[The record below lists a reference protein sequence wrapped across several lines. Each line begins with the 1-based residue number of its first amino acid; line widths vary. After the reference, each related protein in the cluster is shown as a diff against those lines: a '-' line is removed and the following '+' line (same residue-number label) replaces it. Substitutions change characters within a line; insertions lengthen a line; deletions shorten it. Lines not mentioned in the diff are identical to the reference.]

1 MKLHKIATN
10 TTSGLTTSVYMFDD
24 MIATNISSNT
34 MLQGEDILLRHNID
48 KKALYIEYRPV
59 HPVFA
64 NSDNCLLCHQNKAK
78 FVMQN
83 DKITDITFNRENSIH
98 NMFIL
103 SIKKL
108 FNVDLFDLQLHP
120 EYLNQI
126 VEKEPLINIV
136 DISDCMPLQKTI
148 DITHTKHVFDIQIDG
163 TRTWNDSFTISSERY
178 GNLVMDII
186 RTKNLM
192 NEKFK
197 VIIKGLENEK
207 NEDLQAIFGDVIE
220 RKQDLRNTDSK
231 AALLSGVIK
240 TNLVYDELSPLI
252 HAIGQSLSLYLPC
265 IDYKAFNAK
274 EYVTIPI
281 ID

>member
-64 NSDNCLLCHQNKAK
+64 NSDNYLLCHQNKAK

-83 DKITDITFNRENSIH
+83 DKITDITFNRENPIH
-98 NMFIL
+98 NMIIS

-220 RKQDLRNTDSK
+220 RKQDLRNTDSN

>member
-34 MLQGEDILLRHNID
+34 MLQGEDILLRHNIN

-83 DKITDITFNRENSIH
+83 DEIIDITFNRENPVH
-98 NMFIL
+98 NMIISSL
-103 SIKKL
+103 KEL

-136 DISDCMPLQKTI
+136 DISDCIPLQKTI
-148 DITHTKHVFDIQIDG
+148 DITHTKHIFDIQIDG

-178 GNLVMDII
+178 GNLIMDII

-197 VIIKGLENEK
+197 VTIKGLENER

>member
-34 MLQGEDILLRHNID
+34 MLQGEDILLRHNIN

-83 DKITDITFNRENSIH
+83 DEIIDITFNRENPVH
-98 NMFIL
+98 NMIISSL
-103 SIKKL
+103 KEL
-108 FNVDLFDLQLHP
+108 FNVDLFDLQLHT

-136 DISDCMPLQKTI
+136 DISDCIPLQKTI

-178 GNLVMDII
+178 GNLIMDII

-197 VIIKGLENEK
+197 VTIKGLENER

>member
-34 MLQGEDILLRHNID
+34 TLQGEDILLRHNID
-48 KKALYIEYRPV
+48 KKALYVEYRPI
-59 HPVFA
+59 HPIFA
-64 NSDNCLLCHQNKAK
+64 NSDNCLLYRQNKAK
-78 FVMQN
+78 FIMQDN
-83 DKITDITFNRENSIH
+83 EITDITFNRENPVH
-98 NMFIL
+98 NMIIS

-108 FNVDLFDLQLHP
+108 FNVDLFNLQLHP
-120 EYLNQI
+120 EYLNQLI
-126 VEKEPLINIV
+126 EKELQVNIV
-136 DISDCMPLQKTI
+136 DISDCIPLQKTI
-148 DITHTKHVFDIQIDG
+148 NITHIKHFFDIQIDG
-163 TRTWNDSFTISSERY
+163 TRMWKDIFNISSERY

-186 RTKNLM
+186 KTKNLM

-197 VIIKGLENEK
+197 VTIKGLQNER

>member
-34 MLQGEDILLRHNID
+34 MLRGEDILLRHNID
-48 KKALYIEYRPV
+48 KKALYVEYRPV

-83 DKITDITFNRENSIH
+83 DEITDITFNRENPVH
-98 NMFIL
+98 NMIISSL
-103 SIKKL
+103 KEL

-136 DISDCMPLQKTI
+136 DISDCIPLQKTI
-148 DITHTKHVFDIQIDG
+148 NITHTKHIFDIQIDG
-163 TRTWNDSFTISSERY
+163 TRTWNDSFAIASERY

-197 VIIKGLENEK
+197 VTIKGLENER

>member
-24 MIATNISSNT
+24 IIATNISSNT
-34 MLQGEDILLRHNID
+34 MLQGEDILLRHNIN

-83 DKITDITFNRENSIH
+83 DEIIDITFNRENPVH
-98 NMFIL
+98 NMIISSL
-103 SIKKL
+103 KEL

-126 VEKEPLINIV
+126 VEKEQLINIV
-136 DISDCMPLQKTI
+136 DISDCIPLQKTI

-178 GNLVMDII
+178 GNLIMDII

-197 VIIKGLENEK
+197 VTIKGLENER

-274 EYVTIPI
+274 EYETIQI

>member
-48 KKALYIEYRPV
+48 KKDLYIEYRPV

-78 FVMQN
+78 FIMQDN
-83 DKITDITFNRENSIH
+83 EITDITFNRENPVH
-98 NMFIL
+98 NMIIS

-108 FNVDLFDLQLHP
+108 FDVDLFDLQLHP

-126 VEKEPLINIV
+126 IEKELQVNIV
-136 DISDCMPLQKTI
+136 DISDCIPLQKTI
-148 DITHTKHVFDIQIDG
+148 DITHIKHFFDIQIDG
-163 TRTWNDSFTISSERY
+163 TRMWKDIFNISSERY

-186 RTKNLM
+186 KTKNLM

-197 VIIKGLENEK
+197 VTIKGLTNER
-207 NEDLQAIFGDVIE
+207 NEGLQAIFGDVIE

-231 AALLSGVIK
+231 AALLSGVTK

-252 HAIGQSLSLYLPC
+252 HALGQSLSIYLPC
-265 IDYKAFNAK
+265 IDYNAFNAK
-274 EYVTIPI
+274 EYVSIPI

>member
-34 MLQGEDILLRHNID
+34 MLQGEDILLRHNIN

-64 NSDNCLLCHQNKAK
+64 NNDNCLLCHQNKAK

-83 DKITDITFNRENSIH
+83 DEIIDITFNRENPVH
-98 NMFIL
+98 NMIISSL
-103 SIKKL
+103 KEL

-136 DISDCMPLQKTI
+136 DISDCIPLQKTI

-178 GNLVMDII
+178 GNLIMDII

-197 VIIKGLENEK
+197 VTIKGLENER

>member
-34 MLQGEDILLRHNID
+34 TLQGEDILLKHNID
-48 KKALYIEYRPV
+48 KKALYVEYRPI
-59 HPVFA
+59 HPIFA
-64 NSDNCLLCHQNKAK
+64 NSDNCLLYRQNKAK
-78 FVMQN
+78 FIMQDN
-83 DKITDITFNRENSIH
+83 EITDITFNRENPVH
-98 NMFIL
+98 NMIIS

-108 FNVDLFDLQLHP
+108 FDVDLFGLQLHP
-120 EYLNQI
+120 EYLNQLI
-126 VEKEPLINIV
+126 EKELQVNIV
-136 DISDCMPLQKTI
+136 DISDCIPLQKTI
-148 DITHTKHVFDIQIDG
+148 DITHIKHFFDIQIDG
-163 TRTWNDSFTISSERY
+163 TRMWKDIFNISSERY

-186 RTKNLM
+186 KTKNLM

-197 VIIKGLENEK
+197 VTIKGLQNER

-231 AALLSGVIK
+231 AALLSGVTK

-252 HAIGQSLSLYLPC
+252 HALGQSLSIYLPC
-265 IDYKAFNAK
+265 IDYNAFNAK
-274 EYVTIPI
+274 EYVSIPI

>member
-34 MLQGEDILLRHNID
+34 TLQGEDILLKHNID
-48 KKALYIEYRPV
+48 KKALYVEYRPI
-59 HPVFA
+59 HPIFA
-64 NSDNCLLCHQNKAK
+64 NSDNCLLYRQNKAK
-78 FVMQN
+78 FIMQDN
-83 DKITDITFNRENSIH
+83 KITDITFNRENPVH
-98 NMFIL
+98 NMIIS

-108 FNVDLFDLQLHP
+108 FDVDLFDLQLHL

-126 VEKEPLINIV
+126 IEKELQVNIV
-136 DISDCMPLQKTI
+136 DISDCIPLQKTI
-148 DITHTKHVFDIQIDG
+148 DITHIKHFFDIQIDG
-163 TRTWNDSFTISSERY
+163 TRMWKDIFNISSERY

-186 RTKNLM
+186 KTKNLM

-197 VIIKGLENEK
+197 VTIKGLTNER

-231 AALLSGVIK
+231 AALLSGVTK

-252 HAIGQSLSLYLPC
+252 HALGQSLSIYLPC
-265 IDYKAFNAK
+265 IDYNAFNAK
-274 EYVTIPI
+274 EYVSIPI

>member
-10 TTSGLTTSVYMFDD
+10 TTSGLTTSIYMFDD

-34 MLQGEDILLRHNID
+34 ILQREDILLRHNID

-83 DKITDITFNRENSIH
+83 NEITDITFNRENPVH
-98 NMFIL
+98 NMIISSL
-103 SIKKL
+103 KEL
-108 FNVDLFDLQLHP
+108 FNVNLFDLQLHP

-126 VEKEPLINIV
+126 AEKEPLINIV

-163 TRTWNDSFTISSERY
+163 TRTWNDSFTIASERY

-197 VIIKGLENEK
+197 VTIKGLENER
-207 NEDLQAIFGDVIE
+207 NENLQAIFGDVIE

-240 TNLVYDELSPLI
+240 TNLIYDELSPLI

>member
-34 MLQGEDILLRHNID
+34 MLQGEDILLRHNIN

-83 DKITDITFNRENSIH
+83 DEIIDIAFNRENPVH
-98 NMFIL
+98 NMIISSL
-103 SIKKL
+103 KEL

-136 DISDCMPLQKTI
+136 DISDCIPLQKTI

-178 GNLVMDII
+178 GNLIMDII

-197 VIIKGLENEK
+197 VTIKGLENER

>member
-34 MLQGEDILLRHNID
+34 TLQGEDILLKHNID
-48 KKALYIEYRPV
+48 KKALYVEYRPI
-59 HPVFA
+59 HPIFA
-64 NSDNCLLCHQNKAK
+64 NSDNCLLYRQNKAK
-78 FVMQN
+78 FIMQDN
-83 DKITDITFNRENSIH
+83 EITDITFNRENPVH
-98 NMFIL
+98 NMIIS

-108 FNVDLFDLQLHP
+108 FDVDLFDLQLHP

-126 VEKEPLINIV
+126 IEKELQVNIV
-136 DISDCMPLQKTI
+136 DISDCIPLQKTI
-148 DITHTKHVFDIQIDG
+148 DITHIKHFFDIQIDG
-163 TRTWNDSFTISSERY
+163 TRMWKDIFNISSERY

-186 RTKNLM
+186 KTKNLM

-197 VIIKGLENEK
+197 VTIKGLTNER

-231 AALLSGVIK
+231 AALLSGVTK

-252 HAIGQSLSLYLPC
+252 HALGQSLSIYLPC
-265 IDYKAFNAK
+265 IDYNAFNAK
-274 EYVTIPI
+274 EYVSIPI

>member
-10 TTSGLTTSVYMFDD
+10 TTSGLTTSIYMFDD

-48 KKALYIEYRPV
+48 KKALYVEYRPI
-59 HPVFA
+59 HPIFA

-83 DKITDITFNRENSIH
+83 DEITDITFNRENPVH
-98 NMFIL
+98 NMIMSSL
-103 SIKKL
+103 KEL

-148 DITHTKHVFDIQIDG
+148 DITHTKYVFDIQIDG

-197 VIIKGLENEK
+197 VTIKGLTNER

-231 AALLSGVIK
+231 AALLSGVTK

-252 HAIGQSLSLYLPC
+252 HALGQSLSIYLPC
-265 IDYKAFNAK
+265 IDYNAFNAK
-274 EYVTIPI
+274 EYVSIPI

>member
-34 MLQGEDILLRHNID
+34 MLRGEDILLRHNID

-83 DKITDITFNRENSIH
+83 DEIKDITFNRENPVH
-98 NMFIL
+98 NMIMSSL
-103 SIKKL
+103 KEL

-136 DISDCMPLQKTI
+136 DVSDCMPLQKTI

-163 TRTWNDSFTISSERY
+163 TRAWDDSFTISSERY

-197 VIIKGLENEK
+197 VTIKGLENER

-231 AALLSGVIK
+231 AALLNGVIK

>member
-83 DKITDITFNRENSIH
+83 DEITDITFNRENPVH
-98 NMFIL
+98 NMIMS

-197 VIIKGLENEK
+197 VNIKGLTNER
-207 NEDLQAIFGDVIE
+207 NEDLQTIFGDVIE

-231 AALLSGVIK
+231 AALLSGVTK

-252 HAIGQSLSLYLPC
+252 HALGQSLSIYLPC
-265 IDYKAFNAK
+265 IDYNAFNAK
-274 EYVTIPI
+274 EYVSIPI

>member
-34 MLQGEDILLRHNID
+34 MLQGEDILLRHNIN

-83 DKITDITFNRENSIH
+83 DEIIDITFNRENPVH
-98 NMFIL
+98 NMIISSL
-103 SIKKL
+103 KEL

-136 DISDCMPLQKTI
+136 DISDCIPLQKTI

-178 GNLVMDII
+178 GNLIMDII

-197 VIIKGLENEK
+197 VTIKGLENER

-240 TNLVYDELSPLI
+240 TNLVYDELNPLI

>member
-10 TTSGLTTSVYMFDD
+10 TASGLTTSVYMFDD
-24 MIATNISSNT
+24 MIATNVSSNT
-34 MLQGEDILLRHNID
+34 TLQGEDILIRHNID

-59 HPVFA
+59 HPIFA
-64 NSDNCLLCHQNKAK
+64 NSDNCLLYRQNKAK
-78 FVMQN
+78 FVMQD
-83 DKITDITFNRENSIH
+83 DKITDITFNRENPVH
-98 NMFIL
+98 NMIIS

-108 FNVDLFDLQLHP
+108 FDVDLFDLQLHP

-126 VEKEPLINIV
+126 VEKELQVNIV

-148 DITHTKHVFDIQIDG
+148 DITHIKHFFDIQIDG
-163 TRTWNDSFTISSERY
+163 TRMWKDEFTISSERY

-197 VIIKGLENEK
+197 VTIKGLTNER

-231 AALLSGVIK
+231 AALLSGVTK

-252 HAIGQSLSLYLPC
+252 HALGQSLSIYLPC
-265 IDYKAFNAK
+265 IDYNAFNAK
-274 EYVTIPI
+274 EYVSIPI

>member
-34 MLQGEDILLRHNID
+34 MLQGEDILLKHNIN
-48 KKALYIEYRPV
+48 KKALYVEYRPV

-83 DKITDITFNRENSIH
+83 DEIIDITFNRENPVH
-98 NMFIL
+98 NMIISSL
-103 SIKKL
+103 KEL

-136 DISDCMPLQKTI
+136 DISDCIPLQKTI

-163 TRTWNDSFTISSERY
+163 THTWNDSFTISSERY
-178 GNLVMDII
+178 GNLIMDII

-197 VIIKGLENEK
+197 VTIKGLENER

>member
-34 MLQGEDILLRHNID
+34 MMQGEDILLRHNLD
-48 KKALYIEYRPV
+48 KKALYIEYMPV

-64 NSDNCLLCHQNKAK
+64 KSDNCLLCHQNKAK

-83 DKITDITFNRENSIH
+83 DEIKDITFNRENPVH
-98 NMFIL
+98 NMIISSL
-103 SIKKL
+103 KEL

-136 DISDCMPLQKTI
+136 DVSDCMPLQKTI

-163 TRTWNDSFTISSERY
+163 TRTWDDSFTISSERY

-197 VIIKGLENEK
+197 VTIKGLENER
-207 NEDLQAIFGDVIE
+207 NENLQAIFGDVIE

>member
-1 MKLHKIATN
+1 
-10 TTSGLTTSVYMFDD
+10 
-24 MIATNISSNT
+24 
-34 MLQGEDILLRHNID
+34 
-48 KKALYIEYRPV
+48 
-59 HPVFA
+59 
-64 NSDNCLLCHQNKAK
+64 
-78 FVMQN
+78 MQN
-83 DKITDITFNRENSIH
+83 DEIIDITFNRENPVH
-98 NMFIL
+98 NMIIA
-103 SIKKL
+103 SIKEL
-108 FNVDLFDLQLHP
+108 FNVNLFDLQLHP

-136 DISDCMPLQKTI
+136 DVSDCMPLQKTI

-163 TRTWNDSFTISSERY
+163 TRTWDDSFTISSERY

-197 VIIKGLENEK
+197 VTIKGLENER
-207 NEDLQAIFGDVIE
+207 NENLQAIFGDVIE

>member
-34 MLQGEDILLRHNID
+34 MLQREDILLRHNID
-48 KKALYIEYRPV
+48 KKVLYIEYRPV

-83 DKITDITFNRENSIH
+83 DEITDITFNRENPVH
-98 NMFIL
+98 NMIMSSL
-103 SIKKL
+103 KEL

-136 DISDCMPLQKTI
+136 DISDCMSLQKTI

-197 VIIKGLENEK
+197 VTIKGLENER

-240 TNLVYDELSPLI
+240 TNLAYDELSPLI

>member
-34 MLQGEDILLRHNID
+34 MLQGEDILLRHNIN

-83 DKITDITFNRENSIH
+83 DEIIDITFNRENPVH
-98 NMFIL
+98 NMIISSL
-103 SIKKL
+103 KEL
-108 FNVDLFDLQLHP
+108 FNVDLFNLQLHP

-136 DISDCMPLQKTI
+136 DISDCIPLQKTI

-178 GNLVMDII
+178 GNLIMDII

-197 VIIKGLENEK
+197 VTIKGLENER

>member
-1 MKLHKIATN
+1 MKIHKIATN
-10 TTSGLTTSVYMFDD
+10 TTSGLTTSVYMLDD
-24 MIATNISSNT
+24 MIATNISSNAMT
-34 MLQGEDILLRHNID
+34 QGEDILIRHNID
-48 KKALYIEYRPV
+48 KRALYVEYRPV
-59 HPVFA
+59 HSVFT
-64 NSDNCLLCHQNKAK
+64 NNDNCLLYHQNKAK

-83 DKITDITFNRENSIH
+83 DKITDITFNRENPVH
-98 NMFIL
+98 NMIIS

-108 FNVDLFDLQLHP
+108 FDVDLFDLQLHP
-120 EYLNQI
+120 EHLNQI
-126 VEKEPLINIV
+126 VEKELQIKIV
-136 DISDCMPLQKTI
+136 DISDCITLQRTI
-148 DITHTKHVFDIQIDG
+148 DITHTKHFFDIQMDG
-163 TRTWNDSFTISSERY
+163 TRMWKDNFTISSERY

-197 VIIKGLENEK
+197 VTIKGLTNER
-207 NEDLQAIFGDVIE
+207 NEDLQCVFGDVIE
-220 RKQDLRNTDSK
+220 KKQDLRNTDSK
-231 AALLSGVIK
+231 AALLSGVTK

-274 EYVTIPI
+274 EYVSIPI

>member
-10 TTSGLTTSVYMFDD
+10 TASGLTTSVYMFDD
-24 MIATNISSNT
+24 MIATNVSSNT
-34 MLQGEDILLRHNID
+34 TLQGEDILLRHNID

-59 HPVFA
+59 HPIFA
-64 NSDNCLLCHQNKAK
+64 NSDNCLLYRQNKAK
-78 FVMQN
+78 FVMQ
-83 DKITDITFNRENSIH
+83 DDEITDITFNRENPVH
-98 NMFIL
+98 NMIIS

-108 FNVDLFDLQLHP
+108 FDVDLFDLKLHP

-126 VEKEPLINIV
+126 VEKERQVNIV

-148 DITHTKHVFDIQIDG
+148 DITHIKHFFDIQIGG
-163 TRTWNDSFTISSERY
+163 TRMWKDEFTILSERY
-178 GNLVMDII
+178 GNLTMDII
-186 RTKNLM
+186 KTKNLM

-197 VIIKGLENEK
+197 VTIKGLQNER

-220 RKQDLRNTDSK
+220 RKQDLRNTDNK
-231 AALLSGVIK
+231 AALLSGVTK

-252 HAIGQSLSLYLPC
+252 HALGQSLSIYLPC
-265 IDYKAFNAK
+265 IDYNAFNAK
-274 EYVTIPI
+274 EYVSIPI

>member
-34 MLQGEDILLRHNID
+34 MLQGEDILLRHDIN

-83 DKITDITFNRENSIH
+83 DEIIDITFNRENLVH
-98 NMFIL
+98 NMIISSL
-103 SIKKL
+103 KEL

-136 DISDCMPLQKTI
+136 DISDCIPLQKTI

-178 GNLVMDII
+178 GNLIMDII

-197 VIIKGLENEK
+197 VTIKGLENER

>member
-34 MLQGEDILLRHNID
+34 MLQGEDILLRHNIN

-83 DKITDITFNRENSIH
+83 DEIIDITFNRKNPVH
-98 NMFIL
+98 NMIISSL
-103 SIKKL
+103 KEL

-136 DISDCMPLQKTI
+136 DISDCIPLQKTI

-178 GNLVMDII
+178 GNLIMDII

-197 VIIKGLENEK
+197 VTIKGLENER

>member
-10 TTSGLTTSVYMFDD
+10 TTSGLITSVYMFDD

-83 DKITDITFNRENSIH
+83 DEIIDITFNRENPVH
-98 NMFIL
+98 NMIISSL
-103 SIKKL
+103 KEL

-136 DISDCMPLQKTI
+136 DISNCMPLQKTI
-148 DITHTKHVFDIQIDG
+148 DITHTKHIFDIQIDG

-207 NEDLQAIFGDVIE
+207 NEDLQTIFGDVIE

>member
-34 MLQGEDILLRHNID
+34 TLQGENILLRHNID
-48 KKALYIEYRPV
+48 KKALYVEYRPI
-59 HPVFA
+59 HPIFA
-64 NSDNCLLCHQNKAK
+64 NSDNCLLYRQNKAK
-78 FVMQN
+78 FIMQDN
-83 DKITDITFNRENSIH
+83 EITDITFNRENPVH
-98 NMFIL
+98 NMIISSL
-103 SIKKL
+103 KEL

-163 TRTWNDSFTISSERY
+163 NRTWNDSFTIASERY

-197 VIIKGLENEK
+197 VTIKGLQNER

>member
-59 HPVFA
+59 HPIFA
-64 NSDNCLLCHQNKAK
+64 NSDNCLLYRQNKAK
-78 FVMQN
+78 FIMQDN
-83 DKITDITFNRENSIH
+83 EITDITFNRENPVH
-98 NMFIL
+98 NMIIS

-108 FNVDLFDLQLHP
+108 FDVDLFDLQLHP

-126 VEKEPLINIV
+126 IEKELQVNIV
-136 DISDCMPLQKTI
+136 DISDCIPLQKTI
-148 DITHTKHVFDIQIDG
+148 DITHIKHFFDIQIDG
-163 TRTWNDSFTISSERY
+163 TRMWKDIFNISSERY

-197 VIIKGLENEK
+197 VTIKGLENER
-207 NEDLQAIFGDVIE
+207 NENLQAIFGDVIE

>member
-34 MLQGEDILLRHNID
+34 MLQGEDIFLRHNIN

-64 NSDNCLLCHQNKAK
+64 NSDKCLICHQNKAK

-83 DKITDITFNRENSIH
+83 DEIIDITFNRENPVH
-98 NMFIL
+98 NMIISSL
-103 SIKKL
+103 KEL

-136 DISDCMPLQKTI
+136 DISDCIPLQKTI

-178 GNLVMDII
+178 GNLIMDII

-197 VIIKGLENEK
+197 VTIKDLENER

>member
-83 DKITDITFNRENSIH
+83 DEIIDITFNRENPVH
-98 NMFIL
+98 NMIISSL
-103 SIKKL
+103 KEL

-136 DISDCMPLQKTI
+136 DISDCIPLQKTI

-197 VIIKGLENEK
+197 VTIKGLENER
-207 NEDLQAIFGDVIE
+207 NENLQAIFGDVIE
-220 RKQDLRNTDSK
+220 KKQDLRNTDSK

>member
-34 MLQGEDILLRHNID
+34 MLQGEDILLRHNIN

-59 HPVFA
+59 HPVFTK
-64 NSDNCLLCHQNKAK
+64 SDNCLLCHQNKAK

-83 DKITDITFNRENSIH
+83 DEIIDITFNRENPVH
-98 NMFIL
+98 NMIISSL
-103 SIKKL
+103 KEL

-136 DISDCMPLQKTI
+136 DISDCIPLQKTI

-178 GNLVMDII
+178 GNLIMDII

-197 VIIKGLENEK
+197 VTIKGLENER
-207 NEDLQAIFGDVIE
+207 NENLQAIFGDVIE

>member
-83 DKITDITFNRENSIH
+83 NEITNITFNRENPVH
-98 NMFIL
+98 NMIISSL
-103 SIKKL
+103 KEL

-163 TRTWNDSFTISSERY
+163 TRTWNDSFTIASERY

-197 VIIKGLENEK
+197 VTIKGLENER
-207 NEDLQAIFGDVIE
+207 NENLQAIFGDVIE

-252 HAIGQSLSLYLPC
+252 HAIGQSLSIYLPC
-265 IDYKAFNAK
+265 IDYNAFNTK
-274 EYVTIPI
+274 EYVSIPI

>member
-34 MLQGEDILLRHNID
+34 TLQGEDILLKHNID
-48 KKALYIEYRPV
+48 KKALYVEYRPI
-59 HPVFA
+59 HPIFA
-64 NSDNCLLCHQNKAK
+64 NSDNCLLYRQNKAK
-78 FVMQN
+78 FIMQDN
-83 DKITDITFNRENSIH
+83 EITDITFNRENPVH
-98 NMFIL
+98 NMIIS

-108 FNVDLFDLQLHP
+108 FDVDLFDLQLHP

-126 VEKEPLINIV
+126 IEKELLINIV
-136 DISDCMPLQKTI
+136 DISDCIPLQKTI

-178 GNLVMDII
+178 GNLIMDII

-197 VIIKGLENEK
+197 VTIKGLENER

>member
-34 MLQGEDILLRHNID
+34 MLQGEDILLRHNIN

-59 HPVFA
+59 YPVFA

-83 DKITDITFNRENSIH
+83 DEIIDITFNRENPVH
-98 NMFIL
+98 NMIISSL
-103 SIKKL
+103 KEL

-136 DISDCMPLQKTI
+136 DISDCIPLQKTI

-178 GNLVMDII
+178 GNLIMDII

-197 VIIKGLENEK
+197 VTIKGLENER

>member
-34 MLQGEDILLRHNID
+34 MLQGEDILLRHNIN

-64 NSDNCLLCHQNKAK
+64 NSDNYLLCHQNKAK

-83 DKITDITFNRENSIH
+83 DEIIDITFNRENPVH
-98 NMFIL
+98 NMIISSL
-103 SIKKL
+103 KEL

-126 VEKEPLINIV
+126 VEKEPLINIL
-136 DISDCMPLQKTI
+136 DISDCIPLQKTI

-178 GNLVMDII
+178 GNLIMDII

-197 VIIKGLENEK
+197 VTIKGLENER